1 MIDLLSD
8 LNPQQREAVTAPDGQ
23 VLVLAGPGSGKTRVL
38 THRIAWLIRERGI
51 PPFHL
56 LAVTFTNR
64 AARVMQER
72 VQLLVEGSLEGIWL
86 GTFHSQCAKLLR
98 REENLLPFKRNFV
111 IFDEDDQQ
119 SLVKKAIREL
129 NLDEKLYRP
138 AGVLAAISNAK
149 NQLMGPEDFPARNYR
164 EEAGKKVYTLYQQKL
179 EQNNALDFDDLLLWA
194 VRLLA
199 DHADI
204 REAYARKFEHVLVDE
219 FQDTNTAQYE
229 LLRLLSS
236 YHSNIFVVGDE
247 DQSIYR
253 WRGADYKNVLR
264 FEKEYPECRK
274 ILLEQNYRSTQTVV
288 SAARAVI
295 DRNTARTRKEL
306 FSERPEGLK
315 ITLYEAI
322 DDHAEAA
329 YVVDTIAG
337 LVSSKQAAGSD
348 LAVMYRT
355 NAQSRLLEEAFIRS
369 GMPYRLVGA
378 QRFYGRRE
386 IKDVISYLR
395 LASNPADEISLT
407 RAIGTPPRGIGDKTL
422 TTLALAAVR
431 AGISPGEVLIDLGQ
445 NADASRFW
453 AEFKG
458 RGAALLADFGA
469 TLANWQKL
477 AAGAPLPTLFD
488 TVIADAGYQAYLV
501 DGSEEGDIRWENVME
516 LRRLAF
522 EFQELGLIPFLE
534 NLALVGDQ
542 DTIPEQSDAPT
553 LLTLHAAKGLEFNTV
568 FITGLDEGFLPHS
581 RSRDD
586 PEEMAEERRLFYV
599 GLTRAKDRLYL
610 VRAEQRSGLWRARL
624 EQPLALSG

>member
-1 MIDLLSD
+1 MDFLSD
-8 LNPQQREAVTAPDGQ
+8 LNPQQREAVTAADGQ

-38 THRIAWLIRERGI
+38 THRIAWLIREQHI
-51 PPFHL
+51 PPYHI

-72 VQLLVEGSLEGIWL
+72 VQTLVEGSLEGIWL

-98 REENLLPFKRNFV
+98 REEALLPFKRNFV

-149 NQLMGPEDFPARNYR
+149 NQLILPEDFPARNYR
-164 EEAGKKVYTLYQQKL
+164 EEAGRKVYTLYQEKL

-199 DHADI
+199 DHPD
-204 REAYARKFEHVLVDE
+204 RRDAYAHRFEHVLVDE
-219 FQDTNTAQYE
+219 FQDTNLAQYE
-229 LLRLLSS
+229 LLKLLASS
-236 YHSNIFVVGDE
+236 HGNIFVVGDE

-253 WRGADYKNVLR
+253 WRGADYHNVLR

-274 ILLEQNYRSTQTVV
+274 ILLEQNYRSTRTVV
-288 SAARAVI
+288 ETARAVI
-295 DRNTARTRKEL
+295 DRNTQRTHKNL
-306 FSERPEGLK
+306 FSERGEGLK
-315 ITLYEAI
+315 ITLYESM

-329 YVVDTIAG
+329 YVVDTIAQ
-337 LVSSKQAAGSD
+337 LISTKEVPGSD

-395 LASNPADEISLT
+395 LASNPADEISLS
-407 RAIGTPPRGIGDKTL
+407 RAIGVPPRGIGDKTL
-422 TTLALAAVR
+422 TTLALAAQK
-431 AGISPGEVLIDLGQ
+431 AGMPPGDVLLDLGR
-445 NADASRFW
+445 NADESRFW

-469 TLANWQKL
+469 MLANWQKL
-477 AAGAPLPTLFD
+477 AAEVPLPSLFD
-488 TVIADAGYQAYLV
+488 AASRTVVTRLIWWMAARRAIYAG
-501 DGSEEGDIRWENVME
+501 R
-516 LRRLAF
+516 
-522 EFQELGLIPFLE
+522 
-534 NLALVGDQ
+534 
-542 DTIPEQSDAPT
+542 T
-553 LLTLHAAKGLEFNTV
+553 
-568 FITGLDEGFLPHS
+568 
-581 RSRDD
+581 
-586 PEEMAEERRLFYV
+586 
-599 GLTRAKDRLYL
+599 
-610 VRAEQRSGLWRARL
+610 
-624 EQPLALSG
+624 